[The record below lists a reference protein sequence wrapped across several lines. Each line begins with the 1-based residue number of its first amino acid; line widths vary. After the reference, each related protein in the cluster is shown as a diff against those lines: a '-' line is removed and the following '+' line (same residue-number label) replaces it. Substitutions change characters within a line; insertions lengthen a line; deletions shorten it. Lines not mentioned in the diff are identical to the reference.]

1 MRVNLI
7 NLSRQWEED
16 LPKLLPN
23 LKKTLKSGQY
33 VGGSLIEKIESKI
46 SKKIGVKY
54 TVTLNSGTD
63 ALMMALW
70 ALGVKKND
78 EVITQSNSFI
88 ATAGSIVHLGA
99 KPVFADVKTDQ
110 MISPTDIENKITK
123 KTKAII
129 PVHLTGR
136 IADMKA
142 INRISRKYKIPV
154 IEDAAQ
160 AFGSKYNKL
169 SAGALGTCG
178 CFSAHPLK
186 NLNATGDAG
195 FLTTNN
201 YTIYKKIKLYANHGL
216 ENRNNARFFG
226 VNSRLDVLQAN
237 VIEYRLKTVEKII
250 KKRRNNANIYFKY
263 LKNKNIE
270 FIYEDKSNYH
280 SYHLFVVKVKRNRN
294 KLMKFLLRNG
304 VQTSI
309 HYPIPIHLQKASK
322 KYGFKKGDLP
332 NTELQAGQI
341 LSLPINQYITR
352 KEIFYVIKLIN
363 KFYEK

>member
-1 MRVNLI
+1 MKVNLI
-7 NLSRQWEED
+7 NLSKQWTED

-23 LKKTLKSGQY
+23 LKKTLISGQY
-33 VGGSLIEKIESKI
+33 IGGFLIKKIENKI

-54 TVTLNSGTD
+54 TVSLNSGTD

-88 ATAGSIVHLGA
+88 ATAGSIAHLGA
-99 KPVFADVKTDQ
+99 IPIFADVKKDQ
-110 MISPTDIENKITK
+110 MICPDEIENKITK

-136 IADMKA
+136 IADMKK
-142 INRISRKYKIPV
+142 INKISKKYNIPV

-160 AFGSKYNKL
+160 AFGSKQNNIY
-169 SAGALGTCG
+169 AGALGTCG

-186 NLNATGDAG
+186 NLNAMGDAG

-201 YTIYKKIKLYANHGL
+201 YSIYKKIKLYANHGL
-216 ENRNNARFFG
+216 ENRNNAKFFG
-226 VNSRLDVLQAN
+226 VNSRLDALQAS
-237 VIEYRLKTVEKII
+237 VIDHRLNTLDKVI
-250 KKRRNNANIYFKY
+250 KKRRSNAKIYLKY

-270 FIYEDKSNYH
+270 FIEEEKFNFH
-280 SYHLFVVKVKRNRN
+280 SYHLFVVKIKKNRN
-294 KLMKFLLRNG
+294 NLMKYLLKNG

-322 KYGFKKGDLP
+322 KYGYKIGDFP
-332 NTELQAGQI
+332 ETEIQANQI
-341 LSLPINQYITR
+341 LSLPINQYLS
-352 KEIFYVIKLIN
+352 KEQILFVIKLIN
-363 KFYEK
+363 NFYDK